1 MYFVYNILG
10 IIITL
15 ISPLIIL
22 YRISIG
28 KEDYKRFKERFCI
41 YKRANTEKNLI
52 WFHAASVGELMSII
66 PLIKRFENDKKIK
79 KILLTTTTTSSA
91 NIFKKLNFK
100 KTIHKFFPLDTN
112 NFSKKFVEF
121 WKPQLAIFVESE
133 IWPMMFKNLNEMK
146 IPIILVNARITKKS
160 YKRWNNL
167 KKFSQD
173 VFSKITL
180 ALPQNIES
188 KKYLKLLG
196 VKKIILRGN
205 LKFFGEKNKNLNLS
219 NIKKKLKGRNLWCA
233 ASTHYNEEVTIGHLH
248 KKLKMKTRKL
258 LTIIIPRHINR
269 SNEIINN
276 LENIDLKIHRHSSN
290 NKITD
295 ETDIYL
301 VDTFG
306 EAKKFYNLSNI
317 TFMGGS
323 LIPHGGQNP
332 LEPARLNNFILH
344 GPHINNFKEVYNYL
358 NKMRI
363 TSLFKKSPNIEKL
376 ILSKLNKKISN
387 TVTKKIYLI
396 GDTILKNNL
405 SEIYKYIK

>member
-10 IIITL
+10 IVITL

-28 KEDYKRFKERFCI
+28 KEDYKRFKERYCI
-41 YKRANTEKNLI
+41 YKKTNTEKNLI

-66 PLIKRFENDKKIK
+66 PLIKQFENDKKIK

-112 NFSKKFVEF
+112 IFSKKFVEF

-133 IWPMMFKNLNEMK
+133 IWPMMFKNLNQMK
-146 IPIILVNARITKKS
+146 IPIILINARITKKS

-173 VFSKITL
+173 VFGKITL

-219 NIKKKLKGRNLWCA
+219 NIKKKLKGRSLWCA
-233 ASTHYNEEVTIGHLH
+233 ASTHYNEEVTIGHIH
-248 KKLKMKTRKL
+248 KKLKTKTRKL

-306 EAKKFYNLSNI
+306 EAKKFYTLSNI

-358 NKMRI
+358 NKMRM
-363 TSLFKKSPNIEKL
+363 TSLFKKSSSIEKL
-376 ILSKLNKKISN
+376 ILNKLNKKISN
-387 TVTKKIYLI
+387 TVTKKIYLT

>member
-28 KEDYKRFKERFCI
+28 KEDFKRFKERYCI
-41 YKRANTEKNLI
+41 YKKTNTEKNLI

-112 NFSKKFVEF
+112 IFSKKFVEF

-133 IWPMMFKNLNEMK
+133 IWPMMFKNLNHMK
-146 IPIILVNARITKKS
+146 IPIILINARITKKS

-276 LENIDLKIHRHSSN
+276 LENIDLKIHKHSSN
-290 NKITD
+290 NKISD

-306 EAKKFYNLSNI
+306 EAKKFYTLSNI

-344 GPHINNFKEVYNYL
+344 GPHISNFKEVYNYL
-358 NKMRI
+358 NKMRM
-363 TSLFKKSPNIEKL
+363 TSLFKKTSNIEKL
-376 ILSKLNKKISN
+376 ILNKLNKKLSN
-387 TVTKKIYLI
+387 TVTKKIYSI